1 MPFCLIV
8 LLLLGCQK
16 PENNI
21 TKDNAAQESKTTNHD
36 PSENWTLS
44 VNNDEM
50 RNTVSKTLILE
61 SVNSAD
67 FKFPYNGGSKLSLIV
82 KGTNT
87 DHPIVAFFIEKGQYD
102 CDLYTCRGAIKFGS
116 SDVEKV
122 TFATMPTDGLLRFNG
137 SNEAFVS
144 NMRTIDKLIV
154 ELPFYQEGT
163 KQFIFNLKGF
173 SKAENKLK

>member
-1 MPFCLIV
+1 MPLCLIV

-16 PENNI
+16 TEKNI
-21 TKDNAAQESKTTNHD
+21 KDNLAQEGKETKHD
-36 PSENWTLS
+36 PSESWTLN
-44 VNNDEM
+44 VNNDAM
-50 RNTVSKTLILE
+50 RNTVSKTLIIE
-61 SVNSAD
+61 SVNSAH

-82 KGTNT
+82 KDTNT

-102 CDLYTCRGAIKFGS
+102 CDLYSCRGAIKFGS

-144 NMRTIDKLIV
+144 NMRTIDKLII

-163 KQFIFNLKGF
+163 KQFIFNLEGF